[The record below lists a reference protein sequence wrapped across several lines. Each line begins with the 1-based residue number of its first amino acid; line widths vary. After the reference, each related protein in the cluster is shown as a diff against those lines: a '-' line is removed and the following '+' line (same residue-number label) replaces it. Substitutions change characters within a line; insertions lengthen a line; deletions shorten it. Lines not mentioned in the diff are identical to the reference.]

1 MTSQGK
7 QSANEIAEEERLKIT
22 LEKFRRAV
30 PTNRVYEFST
40 TALDRLGIPLYC
52 VAVWTDDG
60 IYYDGFGYGAGES
73 GAKIGAWGEI
83 LESFYAVETLKKMPR
98 VFASYNELNAKNQTA
113 AAPPT
118 LCLNAGGDYSPDKKI
133 NWTAVSDLRGGA
145 TLVPIESVAVYPAQV
160 PEIAD
165 GEWLYRPITNGL
177 GAGATLA
184 QAIAHGALE
193 TVQRDGNCVTFRAL
207 DLGQRIEI
215 DAVKNPE
222 TLELLALLE
231 QANIEIIPKLAG
243 IVADVPVIYVVGY
256 DRDLN
261 EAEFSMQISACGEA
275 AHPDREIALNKALRE
290 YVSGRARKHFMHGTL
305 DKLARVAPPEYV
317 AAMTNAPVAKQ
328 ENRALE
334 AVLDWATASPEEIY
348 RRIEKPI
355 LETRSMIKF
364 SDLPT
369 TEFAT
374 GDWAAILKHLQN
386 KFAEQLG
393 TEILYADFSEFA
405 PEGIFVTRAIVPKME
420 GETMSY
426 GRIGRRNLERLL
438 ERQKTDESI
447 EKMVGFGEDAR
458 PSSALKIHL
467 IEADAASFPNAWFD
481 PQAAARQVGD
491 FYALYREPES
501 FAVGS
506 VLRDREKKAQIKNQT
521 NEGK

>member
-1 MTSQGK
+1 
-7 QSANEIAEEERLKIT
+7 
-22 LEKFRRAV
+22 
-30 PTNRVYEFST
+30 
-40 TALDRLGIPLYC
+40 
-52 VAVWTDDG
+52 
-60 IYYDGFGYGAGES
+60 
-73 GAKIGAWGEI
+73 
-83 LESFYAVETLKKMPR
+83 
-98 VFASYNELNAKNQTA
+98 
-113 AAPPT
+113 
-118 LCLNAGGDYSPDKKI
+118 
-133 NWTAVSDLRGGA
+133 
-145 TLVPIESVAVYPAQV
+145 
-160 PEIAD
+160 
-165 GEWLYRPITNGL
+165 
-177 GAGATLA
+177 
-184 QAIAHGALE
+184 
-193 TVQRDGNCVTFRAL
+193 
-207 DLGQRIEI
+207 
-215 DAVKNPE
+215 
-222 TLELLALLE
+222 
-231 QANIEIIPKLAG
+231 
-243 IVADVPVIYVVGY
+243 
-256 DRDLN
+256 
-261 EAEFSMQISACGEA
+261 
-275 AHPDREIALNKALRE
+275 
-290 YVSGRARKHFMHGTL
+290 
-305 DKLARVAPPEYV
+305 
-317 AAMTNAPVAKQ
+317 MTNAPVAKQ

-334 AVLDWATASPEEIY
+334 AVLDWATALPEEIY

-374 GDWAAILKHLQN
+374 GDWAAILEHLQN
-386 KFAEQLG
+386 KIAAYLD

-405 PEGIFVTRAIVPKME
+405 PEGIFVARAIVPKME

-506 VLRDREKKAQIKNQT
+506 VLRDREEKAQIKNQT